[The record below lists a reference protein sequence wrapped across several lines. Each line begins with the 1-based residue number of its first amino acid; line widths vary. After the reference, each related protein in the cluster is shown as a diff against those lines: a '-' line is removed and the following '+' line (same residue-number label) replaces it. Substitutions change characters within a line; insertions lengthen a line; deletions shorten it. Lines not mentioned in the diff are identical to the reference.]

1 MRRNRALT
9 TALVLAIWV
18 LMWPS
23 APVEAQAVSCSI
35 SGTGVAFGAYD
46 VFAAGAD
53 DTTGVITYRCNR
65 NNRNITVDLS
75 TGSSGTYA
83 TRVMKQGALT
93 LSYNLYR
100 NNARTT
106 IWGNGSSGT
115 SRYSATSVANTN
127 VNVTIYGRIPARQ
140 DAAVGAYTDTITVT
154 ITF

>member
-1 MRRNRALT
+1 MQRNRALT
-9 TALVLAIWV
+9 TTLVLAIWV

-35 SGTGVAFGAYD
+35 
-46 VFAAGAD
+46 
-53 DTTGVITYRCNR
+53 
-65 NNRNITVDLS
+65 
-75 TGSSGTYA
+75 
-83 TRVMKQGALT
+83 
-93 LSYNLYR
+93 
-100 NNARTT
+100 
-106 IWGNGSSGT
+106 SGT